1 MGCLWIY
8 YIIAVTS
15 EVTQFLKPFSKAL
28 SRFMQ
33 SKTLLH
39 THKNWHGTPNS
50 GTVPVFGVKS
60 TPPEICV
67 VCSVYKRKMYRAVP
81 EKHRYG
87 TEITE
92 CRTRFLCSSSV
103 KPALIVVPVEFFNL
117 CHVEIISPP
126 RLSVQMKTVV
136 FSCSSARL

>member
-50 GTVPVFGVKS
+50 GTVPIFGCRTHLQRCPCHPYNFWHGFCLFCLHTK
-60 TPPEICV
+60 I
-67 VCSVYKRKMYRAVP
+67 YQALP

-87 TEITE
+87 TEISE
-92 CRTRFLCSSSV
+92 CRARFLC
-103 KPALIVVPVEFFNL
+103 AL
-117 CHVEIISPP
+117 P
-126 RLSVQMKTVV
+126 RTLSLDTPLYYHLKKSMIQNE
-136 FSCSSARL
+136 L